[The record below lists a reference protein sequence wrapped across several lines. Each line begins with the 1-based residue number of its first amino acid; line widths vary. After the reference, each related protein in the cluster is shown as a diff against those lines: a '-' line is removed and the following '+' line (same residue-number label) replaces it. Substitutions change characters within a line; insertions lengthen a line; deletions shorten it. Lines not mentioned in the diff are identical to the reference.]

1 MIGNINLGI
10 WAWVVAVAAVARNK
24 HSVPHL
30 KIILSKTFF
39 IISWLPWCWGPSCRS
54 GERSQQHLCLVCRG
68 VRATC
73 CTALQVSGK
82 IKNDQEK
89 ADPPSL
95 MYVST
100 GLMPATTTLT
110 ITWSSPTSG
119 TGTLPSTWLNI
130 SLTLHGPYGSSIWHA
145 LNLENFRPPKSLNS
159 DSPHDGH
166 VQCLLT
172 KTIEAICA
180 IMSISNN
187 LRCHESFKNN
197 LRYHKNFKSPE
208 QCNRVGVARTRQ
220 PEKEL
225 VYRSSSWG
233 WLSTSWAGCK
243 RDWPI
248 TRYWDNYPPTMW
260 AGGGWIAMF
269 AIACGEEVTEQN
281 HGREERGNE
290 LTCLRGNNL
299 TCSTYWGTGYIACW
313 GGCWFMAGVI
323 IFWKWHRIKII
334 IDQVGSVVRVREGKK
349 MSSFW
354 G

>member
-1 MIGNINLGI
+1 MSLNCCCGCCCQKQTLCPPPGDHLCQLSFIN
-10 WAWVVAVAAVARNK
+10 
-24 HSVPHL
+24 
-30 KIILSKTFF
+30 
-39 IISWLPWCWGPSCRS
+39 SWLPWCWAPSCRS

-73 CTALQVSGK
+73 CTALQASGK
-82 IKNDQEK
+82 IKNAQEK

-187 LRCHESFKNN
+187 LRYQESFKNN

-220 PEKEL
+220 PGKEL
-225 VYRSSSWG
+225 VYRSSKLG
-233 WLSTSWAGCK
+233 WLSTSWAGLERAWPSTK
-243 RDWPI
+243 DWN
-248 TRYWDNYPPTMW
+248 NYPPTMW

-269 AIACGEEVTEQN
+269 AIAWGEEMTEPW
-281 HGREERGNE
+281 ERGKGQWINMSKRQQSY
-290 LTCLRGNNL
+290 LLDILRNRVHCLLRGLLVHGWSHHFLEVTSNQDYHWSSRV
-299 TCSTYWGTGYIACW
+299 CSASE
-313 GGCWFMAGVI
+313 
-323 IFWKWHRIKII
+323 RR
-334 IDQVGSVVRVREGKK
+334 QK

>member
-1 MIGNINLGI
+1 MSLSCCCGCCCQKQTLCPPPEANLWQI
-10 WAWVVAVAAVARNK
+10 
-24 HSVPHL
+24 
-30 KIILSKTFF
+30 FF
-39 IISWLPWCWGPSCRS
+39 INSWLPWCWAPSCRS

-130 SLTLHGPYGSSIWHA
+130 FLTLNGPYGPSIWHA

-166 VQCLLT
+166 VQRLLT

-187 LRCHESFKNN
+187 LRYQE
-197 LRYHKNFKSPE
+197 NFKKKICVIIRISNHLCSAIGLVLREPASLEKNLCTEVQLGGDWVQVGPVVREIDPLQDIETIIHLPCE
-208 QCNRVGVARTRQ
+208 QVVA
-220 PEKEL
+220 EL
-225 VYRSSSWG
+225 
-233 WLSTSWAGCK
+233 
-243 RDWPI
+243 P
-248 TRYWDNYPPTMW
+248 
-260 AGGGWIAMF
+260 
-269 AIACGEEVTEQN
+269 
-281 HGREERGNE
+281 
-290 LTCLRGNNL
+290 CLR
-299 TCSTYWGTGYIACW
+299 
-313 GGCWFMAGVI
+313 
-323 IFWKWHRIKII
+323 
-334 IDQVGSVVRVREGKK
+334 
-349 MSSFW
+349 
-354 G
+354 